1 MKRRRFLTFAG
12 IGSAILLIPSIALLS
27 TSVSK
32 ATVEI
37 IIKELDYL
45 KLDKTGVEKYV
56 EDYYKLVHLNY
67 FSQMKWK
74 FFYFLKI
81 DAENSNSIKDVVSY
95 YLLSTDFF
103 YNNMDESRVV
113 NYLGFYNPYKTP
125 CGRPFSYV
133 FYPPEKVS

>member
-12 IGSAILLIPSIALLS
+12 IGSALLLLPSIGLLS
-27 TSVSK
+27 TSVNK
-32 ATVEI
+32 ATVGI
-37 IIKELDYL
+37 IMKELDYL

-56 EDYYKLVHLNY
+56 EDYYKLVHLNF

-103 YNNMDESRVV
+103 YNKMDESQEVK
-113 NYLGFYNPYKTP
+113 YLGFYNPYKTP
-125 CGRPFSYV
+125 CGRPFSFV
-133 FYPPEKVS
+133 FYPPKAS